1 MLHSKGALIVASM
14 LFVCLLCT
22 PLVAY
27 AQFEAAQ
34 SAANAVLAFMTGTFA
49 KVLAAIGVVACGYLA
64 LAGRLQMR
72 TALQIALGILVI
84 FGAPQIVTLLIGF
97 AKQ

>member
-1 MLHSKGALIVASM
+1 MALAVALGVFLC
-14 LFVCLLCT
+14 LFFLPLL
-22 PLVAY
+22 AH

-34 SAANAVLAFMTGTFA
+34 SAANAVLQFLTGTFA

-84 FGAPQIVTLLIGF
+84 FGAPQIVHLLVGF
-97 AKQ
+97 TNQ

>member
-1 MLHSKGALIVASM
+1 MHTRGALAVALT
-14 LFVCLLCT
+14 LFLCVLLL
-22 PLVAY
+22 PLVAH
-27 AQFEAAQ
+27 AQFEAAH

-49 KVLAAIGVVACGYLA
+49 KVLAAIGVVTCGYLA

-72 TALQIALGILVI
+72 TALQIALGILII
-84 FGAPQIVTLLIGF
+84 FGAPQIVDLMVGF

>member
-1 MLHSKGALIVASM
+1 MHTQRAPIVAW
-14 LFVCLLCT
+14 LVFLCVFFL
-22 PLVAY
+22 PLVAH

-34 SAANAVLAFMTGTFA
+34 SAAGAVLAFMTGTFA
-49 KVLAAIGVVACGYLA
+49 KVLAGIGVVACGYLA

-84 FGAPQIVTLLIGF
+84 FGAPQIVEMLVGF